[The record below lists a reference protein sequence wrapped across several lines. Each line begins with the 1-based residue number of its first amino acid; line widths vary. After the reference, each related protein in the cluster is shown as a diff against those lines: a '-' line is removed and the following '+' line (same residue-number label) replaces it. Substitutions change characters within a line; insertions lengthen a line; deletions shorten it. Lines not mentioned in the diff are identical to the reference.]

1 MIDSN
6 QQHAS
11 MAVTNDANLTP
22 TDLVVD
28 ETTGRLLIHII
39 NESATTEPRD
49 IGIDANQAYVALAE
63 KDDSSGVAPLLTTSD
78 GYVYVDVSVE

>member
-1 MIDSN
+1 MIDAN
-6 QQHAS
+6 QQHAC

-28 ETTGRLLIHII
+28 ETTGRLLIHIL

-49 IGIDANQAYVALAE
+49 IGIDANQQYVALAE
-63 KDDSSGVAPLLTTSD
+63 KDDDSGVAPLITKSD
-78 GYVYVDVSVE
+78 GYLYVDVLVE